1 MMVPHL
7 ALPPC
12 PPSRCTC
19 AAASRGGAHHRPGR
33 PCTGAS
39 ASAAAPRALGHAFGG
54 VGCVDLRILSRCRRG
69 MPAGACVAAGTCD
82 GTPPC
87 TALRRSCTAPA
98 PHTHRTRAA
107 HAHEPTHARTHAP
120 AYPHAHARTRL
131 PARTR
136 THARMRV
143 RNAMMR
149 RDATY
154 NPPARTRALMRPRQ
168 HGNTRARTTRTAQ
181 THTPTRTV
189 NHECTYPH
197 VHACDAHYARV
208 PRHTTR
214 MPKGTPLPP
223 SLPLS

>member
-1 MMVPHL
+1 MMAPHL

-54 VGCVDLRILSRCRRG
+54 VGCADLRILSRCRRG

-87 TALRRSCTAPA
+87 TALRRSCTAHA

-120 AYPHAHARTRL
+120 AYPHAHARTHACAQRHDATRRNL
-131 PARTR
+131 QPTR
-136 THARMRV
+136 THSCTH
-143 RNAMMR
+143 
-149 RDATY
+149 ATTTTRQH
-154 NPPARTRALMRPRQ
+154 ART
-168 HGNTRARTTRTAQ
+168 HH
-181 THTPTRTV
+181 TH
-189 NHECTYPH
+189 CT
-197 VHACDAHYARV
+197 DAHTDTHR
-208 PRHTTR
+208 
-214 MPKGTPLPP
+214 G
-223 SLPLS
+223 S